1 MMRMVNTQEDISSSL
16 KSIVMQDIRYYGRT
30 HISLSNAFTLRRLL
44 QARFNLDC
52 ITSLLTFH
60 SSSSA
65 DFSLHFVSILLRLR
79 NLVIKLEECN
89 NFWQESRGVLFL
101 PFFIVGTSSEQGTFR
116 LRFFPNQSILKLCI
130 SISLSHKTATTRHS

>member
-16 KSIVMQDIRYYGRT
+16 KSIVMQDIRYYRRT
-30 HISLSNAFTLRRLL
+30 HISLSNAFKLRRLL

-89 NFWQESRGVLFL
+89 NFWQESSSYLF
-101 PFFIVGTSSEQGTFR
+101 
-116 LRFFPNQSILKLCI
+116 
-130 SISLSHKTATTRHS
+130 